1 VTGRSNAIAWEGSGD
16 DPFELE
22 PQDNEVLLTVIHRR
36 LPDRANL
43 LGVGAGWHMRLEV
56 LVACGRNMSGKLR
69 PD

>member
-43 LGVGAGWHMRLEV
+43 LGV
-56 LVACGRNMSGKLR
+56 
-69 PD
+69 